1 MSTRRLAPLRSR
13 TTLVDFEARAAHVK
27 IMADYYA
34 LPTQGGFHG
43 SPSSPACRRRFYPRV
58 EPAAGGRAKRADP
71 GEDRPQPRSLRRFE
85 RALPPRRAEGIL
97 RAGEHRR
104 DDVALEERHRRD
116 PAGDVQ

>member
-43 SPSSPACRRRFYPRV
+43 SASSPACRRRFYPRV
-58 EPAAGGRAKRADP
+58 EPAAGVRAKSAAP
-71 GEDRPQPRSLRRFE
+71 SEYRPQPRSLPRFE
-85 RALPPRRAEGIL
+85 RALPPPRAEGKL
-97 RAGEHRR
+97 RAGENRLH
-104 DDVALEERHRRD
+104 DVALE
-116 PAGDVQ
+116 